1 MIKYIGNNNI
11 TSINYQGAEIK
22 KLFLGNNLYYWNLP
36 SNDIPPQPI
45 DPWEEYSVQI
55 ENYQLDLM
63 NQWRLS
69 TTLQDLDTN
78 YITYESFSNWNV
90 NSGYANMKVIIPQGV
105 QSLTIHYGSY
115 AESSYDYV
123 MIFKLDQEISLTTNY
138 TSTNSF
144 VQVHSSSKQSAQAPN
159 YSYTF
164 NITDTSIE
172 HFFYVQYRKDESVNS
187 NQDRGY
193 ISFNKNDIRQFD
205 GFRKIFHTYIEQE
218 ISPYIYQF
226 YDAEHYGYSIDKET
240 ILYYGP
246 ITATTDVLEYQLVDG
261 EEDDTFVY
269 NRHIWTKK
277 YYNIKLKNGEYVMSE
292 LYTLG
297 QDKGEVQGLQIP
309 DFNFNFNFKQYI
321 PETKTVPNDGN
332 ANWNQDLVLQG
343 TPNVSNGSITIS
355 SSNAY
360 AQFPFET
367 ISDNIFNRSSSDP
380 DMTIIYKIG
389 NATGVDLISN
399 RGYCTSST
407 SGSYNWMI
415 RPKASNAVIHYSSET
430 ASVSYTQNAVKT
442 LVLTNNGGTT
452 THRVIG
458 GGVGTS
464 TNGYGNASGR
474 ICFFVANYT
483 QTNTTY
489 KSENFNGTV
498 YWMFQANRV
507 LSEEEINQVIQYNES
522 L

>member
-22 KLFLGNNLYYWNLP
+22 KLFLGNNIYYWNLP
-36 SNDIPPQPI
+36 SNDIPI
-45 DPWEEYSVQI
+45 YPWEEYSVQI

-90 NSGYANMKVIIPQGV
+90 NNGYANMKVIIPQGV

-115 AESSYDYV
+115 AESSFDYM

-138 TSTNSF
+138 TATNAF
-144 VQVHSSSKQSAQAPN
+144 VQVHSSSQQSAQAPN
-159 YSYTF
+159 LSYTF

-172 HFFYVQYRKDESVNS
+172 HFFYVQYRKDGSVNS
-187 NQDRGY
+187 DQDRGY
-193 ISFNKNDIRQFD
+193 ISFNKNDKRQFD
-205 GFRKIFHTYIEQE
+205 GFRKIFHTYNEQE

-226 YDAEHYGYSIDKET
+226 YDAQHYGYSTDKET
-240 ILYYGP
+240 ILYYDP

-261 EEDDTFVY
+261 EEEDTFNY

-277 YYNIKLKNGEYVMSE
+277 YYNVKLKSGEIVTTDY
-292 LYTLG
+292 YTFG
-297 QDKGEVQGLQIP
+297 EDKGEIQGLPIS

-321 PETKTVPNDGN
+321 PETQTVPNDTN
-332 ANWNQDLVLQG
+332 ANWHQDLVLQG
-343 TPNVSNGSITIS
+343 TPSVSNGSITVTA
-355 SSNAY
+355 SNAY

-367 ISDNIFNRSSSDP
+367 TSDNIFNRDSTNP

-389 NATGVDLISN
+389 NTSGVDLISN
-399 RGYCTSST
+399 RGYCTTST
-407 SGSYNWMI
+407 SGAYNWMI
-415 RPKASNAVIHYSSET
+415 RAKGTSAVIHYASET
-430 ASVSYTQNAVKT
+430 ASVSYTQDAVKT
-442 LVLTNNGGTT
+442 LVLTNNAGQT
-452 THRVIG
+452 THKVIG

-474 ICFFVANYT
+474 ICFFVANYSAT
-483 QTNTTY
+483 SPTY
-489 KSENFNGTV
+489 KSETFSGTV